1 MKIGDKLEWATERRS
16 KVDRSTE
23 CGTVIA
29 CDRRKASVV
38 TQDGSIKFVTLK
50 GLELV
55 K

>member
-1 MKIGDKLEWATERRS
+1 MKIGDKVEWVTERRS

-29 CDRRKASVV
+29 CDGRKASVV
-38 TQDGSIKFVTLK
+38 VRDGSIKIVTLK
-50 GLELV
+50 GTEWV